1 MIIVV
6 IIYLYNKH
14 IQYTQM
20 NSYPNGQFT
29 TLHGFFLVHG
39 VRLVFG
45 SSDLA
50 PSYLRIAK
58 ALPGSTGC

>member
-1 MIIVV
+1 
-6 IIYLYNKH
+6 
-14 IQYTQM
+14 M

-39 VRLVFG
+39 LRVVFG
-45 SSDLA
+45 SSALA

-58 ALPGSTGC
+58 ALPGSTGCLNKYTYILPHFVRPNIT